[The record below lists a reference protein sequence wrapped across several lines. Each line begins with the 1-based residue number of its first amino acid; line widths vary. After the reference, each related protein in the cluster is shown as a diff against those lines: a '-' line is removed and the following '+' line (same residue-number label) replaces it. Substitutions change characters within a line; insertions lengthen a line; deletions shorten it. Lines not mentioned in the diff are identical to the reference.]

1 MPYLYWQKLK
11 VNIFPH
17 DGEMEKVEGDGVRGG
32 LSPLTLASKPHLLPQ
47 QRKVGLMR
55 RQTQHHLP
63 REHNTVAN
71 AASYTLH
78 PAILTLEL
86 YTYIAYVAVPGK
98 N

>member
-32 LSPLTLASKPHLLPQ
+32 LSPLTLASKPYLLPQ
-47 QRKVGLMR
+47 QRKVGLMG

-86 YTYIAYVAVPGK
+86 YTYIAYVAVAGK